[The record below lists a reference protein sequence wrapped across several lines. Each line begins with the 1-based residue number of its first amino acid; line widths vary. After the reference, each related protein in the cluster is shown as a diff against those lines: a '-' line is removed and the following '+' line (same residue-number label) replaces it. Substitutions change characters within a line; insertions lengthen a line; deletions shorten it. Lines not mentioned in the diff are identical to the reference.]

1 MQKFK
6 EILIILSFTLLVSF
20 SAPVFAYFCAMNPD
34 ATVKECASKICSGA
48 GIMGIIGYLTCL

>member
-20 SAPVFAYFCAMNPD
+20 SAPRIRLFFVQ
-34 ATVKECASKICSGA
+34 
-48 GIMGIIGYLTCL
+48 